1 MSTKLAQEALLEAC
15 RPNQTNILSDSNEHD
30 EAERCVVAINVYLP
44 LLRAVFR
51 HNSSDPA
58 SLLQEALDKL
68 NKIDQS
74 LYTEDPL
81 HTPVK
86 RKALLEAVVLALES
100 NREEVLTPDTLA
112 SLFAALP
119 QNIDTVQESYPSSKV
134 SSILK
139 LCLLHTT
146 LTPNSNEHGGIF
158 IAADKA
164 LTELQ
169 EVICNSPLSN
179 EVEKSC
185 LEVLYSN
192 FADAVINTLHNNL
205 NSSVNEAIDHV
216 KYDFRNVIRAILLES
231 QI

>member
-15 RPNQTNILSDSNEHD
+15 RPNQTHTLSDSNEHD
-30 EAERCVVAINVYLP
+30 EEERCVVAINVYLP

-51 HNSSDPA
+51 HNSSDPE
-58 SLLQEALDKL
+58 SLLQEALDIL

-86 RKALLEAVVLALES
+86 RRALLETVVFALES

-119 QNIDTVQESYPSSKV
+119 QNIDTIQESYPSSKV

-139 LCLLHTT
+139 LCLLHST
-146 LTPNSNEHGGIF
+146 LKPQSNEYSGIF

-164 LTELQ
+164 LCELQ

-179 EVEKSC
+179 EVEKS
-185 LEVLYSN
+185 LSL
-192 FADAVINTLHNNL
+192 IH
-205 NSSVNEAIDHV
+205 I
-216 KYDFRNVIRAILLES
+216 
-231 QI
+231 